1 MQQAEIY
8 QRLTRILRDVFDDD
22 TLVATPQLT
31 AQDVK
36 EWDSVSHVTLVAA
49 VEEEFHL
56 RFQTAELEKVKN
68 VGQMVEQIEKK
79 TSGAV

>member
-8 QRLTRILRDVFDDD
+8 QRLTGILQDVFDDD
-22 TLVATPQLT
+22 TIVATPQLT
-31 AQDVK
+31 AHDVK

-49 VEEEFHL
+49 VEEEFHI
-56 RFQTAELEKVKN
+56 RFQTAELEKIKN

-79 TSGAV
+79 TSRPV